1 MIPYDWRRVIM
12 DKSRAVLLAISIV
25 VGLSFASFSSSAFI
39 GAGINLDKG
48 FSHTINFDVGGSI
61 PFGNTALEV
70 AGLNVGV
77 TYGVNYDLNALAG
90 YPYGYGG
97 VGSVTNGDL
106 GYDLGVTV
114 DAVNGGVVNGADWG
128 VPLAQQGLTTTHMA
142 QDIAQE
148 AQLSD
153 TQIALPFA

>member
-1 MIPYDWRRVIM
+1 M

-25 VGLSFASFSSSAFI
+25 VGLSFASFACNAFI

-48 FSHTINFDVGGSI
+48 FSHTINFDLGGAI
-61 PFGNTALEV
+61 PFGDTALGV
-70 AGLNVGV
+70 AGLDVGV

-106 GYDLGVTV
+106 GYNLGVTV
-114 DAVNGGVVNGADWG
+114 DATNGGMFNGADWG
-128 VPLAQQGLTTTHMA
+128 VPLTKQAITTTHLAKEIAENA
-142 QDIAQE
+142 QI
-148 AQLSD
+148 SD
-153 TQIALPFA
+153 TQVALPFAGIS